1 MKKAH
6 ILIKAQ
12 FLLEKHVFQFSDKW
26 KNIFE
31 QKIHL
36 FLKFFWYDTAT
47 LPCPH
52 KEFTTL

>member
-47 LPCPH
+47 LPCPY